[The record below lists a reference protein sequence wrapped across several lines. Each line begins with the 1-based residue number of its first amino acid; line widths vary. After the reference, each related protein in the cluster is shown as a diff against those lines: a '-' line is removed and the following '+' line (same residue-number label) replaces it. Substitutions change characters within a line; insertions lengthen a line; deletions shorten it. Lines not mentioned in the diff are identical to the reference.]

1 MSFSSVSNVIILFIL
16 LFSFNIVF
24 AKDILI
30 NEIAWMGTEIS
41 SNDEWIELYNISN
54 EDIPL
59 ENYKLFIGEKEIK
72 LKGIIKA
79 NSFYVLERTDESTL
93 PNIKADLIYTG
104 SIKNTGAKIIL
115 KDNKN
120 NVIDEA
126 DFTNGWTA
134 GDNKTKQTAERI
146 DDLWQTSIKKG
157 GSPNEINIKAET
169 KEEEKNSS
177 VKEMQ
182 ASLFEEITK
191 DEQFP
196 LGTMIGISFISAT
209 AIVFVRKQLS

>member
-1 MSFSSVSNVIILFIL
+1 MSFPSISNVIILFIL

-24 AKDILI
+24 ARDILI

-54 EDIPL
+54 KDISL
-59 ENYKLFIGEKEIK
+59 ENYKLLINEKEIK
-72 LKGIIKA
+72 LKGAIKA
-79 NSFYVLERTDESTL
+79 NNFYVLERTDESTL

-126 DFTNGWTA
+126 DFINGWTV

-146 DDLWQTSIKKG
+146 NDLWQTSIKKG

-169 KEEEKNSS
+169 KKEEKNSS

>member
-1 MSFSSVSNVIILFIL
+1 MSFSSISNVIILFIL

-30 NEIAWMGTEIS
+30 NEIAWMGTENS

-54 EDIPL
+54 EDISL
-59 ENYKLFIGEKEIK
+59 ENYKLFIDEKEIK

-79 NSFYVLERTDESTL
+79 NSFYILERTDESTL

-104 SIKNTGAKIIL
+104 SIKNTGEKIIL

-120 NVIDEA
+120 DKIDEA
-126 DFTNGWTA
+126 DFTNGWTV

-146 DDLWQTSIKKG
+146 NDLWQTSIKKG
-157 GSPNEINIKAET
+157 GSPNEINIKNET
-169 KEEEKNSS
+169 KKEEKSSS

-182 ASLFEEITK
+182 ASLFEEIK
-191 DEQFP
+191 KSEEFP
-196 LGTMIGISFISAT
+196 LSAMIGISFISAAT
-209 AIVFVRKQLS
+209 IVFIRKQLS

>member
-72 LKGIIKA
+72 LKGAIKA
-79 NSFYVLERTDESTL
+79 NNFYVLERTDESTL

-126 DFTNGWTA
+126 DFINGWTV

-146 DDLWQTSIKKG
+146 NDLWQTSIKKG

-169 KEEEKNSS
+169 KKEEKNSS

>member
-1 MSFSSVSNVIILFIL
+1 MSFSSISNVIILFIL

-30 NEIAWMGTEIS
+30 NEIAWMGTENS

-169 KEEEKNSS
+169 KKEEKNSS

>member
-169 KEEEKNSS
+169 KKEEKNSS